1 MTTTEV
7 ITDVPEHIREI
18 WNQTELIKRLSDGL
32 VRIGPWGLGV
42 DGLLAF
48 IPGANLIYGLG
59 AGGFLLTLA
68 VRAEASKGTIA
79 KMAVYLAIDN
89 ATDAVPI
96 LGWAADALFPGHLM
110 AAGALQKDIERRYGP
125 MREPK
130 KRWWAPAA
138 GPRKVGQST
147 AVPTRR

>member
-59 AGGFLLTLA
+59 AGGFLITLA

-79 KMAVYLAIDN
+79 RMVAYLAIDN
-89 ATDAVPI
+89 ATDMVPI

-125 MREPK
+125 MREAK
-130 KRWWAPAA
+130 KRWWAPNS
-138 GPRKVGQST
+138 GPRKVGESS